1 MRQNNSNTCTTS
13 HRGKHR
19 LSHTVRHPD
28 TFNKHLP
35 GPDGQS
41 YLAEQI
47 SIVVDAHH
55 AGTHYQNLALAHMP
69 AHQWVAE
76 MKQAKQAM
84 AKGFI
89 TLGLKARQRSNLLGN
104 VDVLLRLVVALE
116 YRRAAYGS

>member
-1 MRQNNSNTCTTS
+1 MTTRNSNQQDSTPQ
-13 HRGKHR
+13 RGKHR
-19 LSHTVRHPD
+19 LCHTVRHPA

-35 GPDGQS
+35 APDNQDGLLS
-41 YLAEQI
+41 
-47 SIVVDAHH
+47 VVEAHH

-116 YRRAAYGS
+116 YRKAAYGS